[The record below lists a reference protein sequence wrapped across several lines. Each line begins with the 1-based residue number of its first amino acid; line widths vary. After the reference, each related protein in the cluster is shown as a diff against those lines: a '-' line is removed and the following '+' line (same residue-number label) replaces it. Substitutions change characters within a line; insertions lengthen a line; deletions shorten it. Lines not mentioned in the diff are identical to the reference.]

1 MFDGTAIVT
10 LRADLAGAYAEAAFA
25 SALSYI
31 RVWHYLAARWQ
42 VVSAQSSMLTDYA
55 GSRPTCFSASR
66 TLGFNAS
73 RWAARA
79 PKPMLRPM
87 AWHALS

>member
-10 LRADLAGAYAEAAFA
+10 LRADLAGAYAEAFA
-25 SALSYI
+25 SAFAYI
-31 RVWHYLAARWQ
+31 RVWHYLAARCQ

-55 GSRPTCFSASR
+55 GSRPTCFSVSR
-66 TLGFNAS
+66 TLGFNAL
-73 RWAARA
+73 RWVARA

-87 AWHALS
+87 AGHALS